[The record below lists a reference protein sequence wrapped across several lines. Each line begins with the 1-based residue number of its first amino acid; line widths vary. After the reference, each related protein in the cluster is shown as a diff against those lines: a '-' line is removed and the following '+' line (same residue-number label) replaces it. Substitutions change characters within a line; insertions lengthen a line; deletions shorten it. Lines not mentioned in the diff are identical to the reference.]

1 MFSIEKV
8 ESFPEITRSGRTS
21 QELQMIIDSL
31 KASAQNG
38 ERYCIS
44 NVTAGNA
51 YNSMQQRIRAQAK
64 KLNVK
69 VMIRFDAESEK
80 LYFKADPM
88 KESTPAI
95 ELNTNV
101 ESNVAPKP
109 QAKTSVK
116 SSQVKGIKTQSAESE
131 EAF

>member
-31 KASAQNG
+31 KTSAENG

-64 KLNVK
+64 KLNLK
-69 VMIRFDAESEK
+69 IMIRFDAESEK

-88 KESTPAI
+88 KESVPAI

-101 ESNVAPKP
+101 DSKP
-109 QAKTSVK
+109 SSKASVK
-116 SSQVKGIKTQSAESE
+116 SSQVKGIKTQSLDSE